1 MKLNISAV
9 TEGWGPGQTGGIEI
23 DQHCGRGGVK
33 RRWMGS
39 RFCEVMTG
47 WGPRSGRGRL
57 GVQAPGGGGGGL
69 VLKNWYM
76 QLFGSSLGKVVEGVR
91 WLKG

>member
-23 DQHCGRGGVK
+23 DRHCGWGGVK
-33 RRWMGS
+33 RRWMGL

-47 WGPRSGRGRL
+47 WGPRSGRGGL
-57 GVQAPGGGGGGL
+57 GAQAPGGGGGGGACSQEL
-69 VLKNWYM
+69 VHA
-76 QLFGSSLGKVVEGVR
+76 VVRVKLR
-91 WLKG
+91 